1 MSYEVGTLIGPETS
15 VTLHFSVSLS
25 SGELVDSTKGKNP
38 ATFNYGDG
46 SLLPGFEE
54 SLIGLKRGDRRSVIL
69 PPEKAFGEWNEH
81 NVQTMPRKN
90 FSAEL
95 ALAPGL
101 ILSFADANKAEL
113 PGVVKSFDDENV
125 VIDFNHPL
133 AGRELIFDVEIIS
146 VVQAGSQAVKLF
158 Q

>member
-1 MSYEVGTLIGPETS
+1 MSYEVGELIGPDTT

-38 ATFNYGDG
+38 ATFTFGDG

-69 PPEKAFGEWNEH
+69 PPEKAFGEWNEN
-81 NVQTMPRKN
+81 NVQPMPRKN
-90 FSAEL
+90 FSADLE
-95 ALAPGL
+95 LAPGL

-113 PGVVKSFDDENV
+113 PGVVKEFNDDEV

-133 AGRELIFDVEIIS
+133 AGRELIFEVDIIS
-146 VVQAGSQAVKLF
+146 VVQSGSQAVKLF